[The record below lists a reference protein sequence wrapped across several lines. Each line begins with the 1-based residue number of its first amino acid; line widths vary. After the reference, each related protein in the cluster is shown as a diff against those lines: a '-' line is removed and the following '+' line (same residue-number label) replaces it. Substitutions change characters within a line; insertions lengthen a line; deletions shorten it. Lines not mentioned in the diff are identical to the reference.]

1 MSVTPDPK
9 QIETETKPLKQ
20 VSSKTTIKD
29 RNEQTSKMLYDRI
42 GLGSD
47 ESSYLRN
54 QGLISPIS
62 IIKAYENDRLYKYV
76 STCFHHYFH

>member
-1 MSVTPDPK
+1 VKITDNDERNTDPK
-9 QIETETKPLKQ
+9 QTETETKQ

-29 RNEQTSKMLYDRI
+29 RNEQIRKMLYDRI

-54 QGLISPIS
+54 QGLVSPIS
-62 IIKAYENDRLYKYV
+62 IIKAY
-76 STCFHHYFH
+76 